1 MLVVDLAAVDN
12 LQSSAWDYA
21 CVRQL
26 HYCMLIIAS
35 YLHQRNHMYSDATAA
50 PAVENVDSGMP
61 YASLDEDLSIN
72 TLQV

>member
-1 MLVVDLAAVDN
+1 
-12 LQSSAWDYA
+12 
-21 CVRQL
+21 
-26 HYCMLIIAS
+26 
-35 YLHQRNHMYSDATAA
+35 MYSDATAA